1 MRIPFDKLTACPLF
15 SGIAEQELPGLL
27 ERLEADAESYE
38 KNEMIFSE
46 GRDADTVGIILSGS
60 IHIIREDCNGNRS
73 VITWMDAPQ
82 IFGGACVFA
91 GIDRFPASVIAAS
104 DSEIVLISAQRMLTV
119 SGDDPRIIQNLLRII
134 AKKNLILKG
143 KIEFLSIRTTKEKLM
158 AYLSVQAKAQGSRQF
173 TIPYDRQ
180 ALADYLGVE
189 RSAMSAELGKLRAE
203 GKINFKRN
211 YFELL

>member
-1 MRIPFDKLTACPLF
+1 MKIPFEKLKECPLF
-15 SGIAEQELPGLL
+15 WGISEYELPNLL
-27 ERLEADAESYE
+27 EHLEAVAESYK
-38 KNEMIFSE
+38 KNETIFWE
-46 GRDADTVGIILSGS
+46 GRSADMVGIILSGG
-60 IHIIREDCNGNRS
+60 IHIVREDCGGNRS
-73 VITWMDAPQ
+73 VIAWMNAPE
-82 IFGGACVFA
+82 IFGGACAFA

-104 DSEIVLISAQRMLTV
+104 DSEIILISARKILAA
-119 SGDDPRIIQNLLRII
+119 SGDNPKIIQNLLCII
-134 AKKNLILKG
+134 AKKNLLLQE

-158 AYLSVQAKAQGSRQF
+158 AYLSAQAKAQGSCQF